1 MTIVKILVDAVGE
14 YNAGDIVHDAPD
26 GIIEIAKKKVRNAAT
41 GEVLAEIVEGDQI
54 STDIPSERELK
65 LQEELDES
73 KQREA
78 VLLTQID
85 ELQSA
90 TLNNDFD
97 DELKELKSVAK
108 EMKIPGY
115 TKMGI
120 DELKEAIAATGGD
133 AGGE

>member
-14 YNAGDIVHDAPD
+14 HNAGDIIHDAPD
-26 GIIEIAKKKVRNAAT
+26 GLIEIAKRKVRNAAT
-41 GEVLAEIVEGDQI
+41 GELLAEIMEGDVI
-54 STDIPSERELK
+54 STHTPSERELK
-65 LQEELDES
+65 LQEDLDES
-73 KQREA
+73 RKRGAE
-78 VLLTQID
+78 LLAQID
-85 ELQSA
+85 EMQSDA
-90 TLNNDFD
+90 QNNDLN

-120 DELKEAIAATGGD
+120 KELKEAIATTGGD

>member
-1 MTIVKILVDAVGE
+1 MTTVKILVDAVGE
-14 YNAGDIVHDAPD
+14 FNAGDIVKDAPD
-26 GIIEIAKKKVRNAAT
+26 GLVEIAKKQVRNAAT
-41 GEVLAEIVEGDQI
+41 GELLAEIVEVDSI
-54 STDIPSERELK
+54 STHTPSERELM

-73 KQREA
+73 KKREA
-78 VLLTQID
+78 ELLAQID
-85 ELQSA
+85 ELQSDIQ
-90 TLNNDFD
+90 NSDSD
-97 DELKELKSVAK
+97 DKLKELKSVAK

>member
-1 MTIVKILVDAVGE
+1 MTTVKILVDAVGE
-14 YNAGDIVHDAPD
+14 YNAGDIVKDAPD
-26 GIIEIAKKKVRNAAT
+26 GLVEIAKKQVRNAAT
-41 GEVLAEIVEGDQI
+41 GELLAEMVEVDSI
-54 STDIPSERELK
+54 STHTPSERELM

-73 KQREA
+73 KKREA
-78 VLLTQID
+78 ELLAQID
-85 ELQSA
+85 ELQSDIQ
-90 TLNNDFD
+90 NSDSD

>member
-1 MTIVKILVDAVGE
+1 MTTVKILVDAVGE
-14 YNAGDIVHDAPD
+14 YNAGDIVKDAPD
-26 GIIEIAKKKVRNAAT
+26 GLVEIAKKQVRNAAT
-41 GEVLAEIVEGDQI
+41 GELLAEIVEVDSI
-54 STDIPSERELK
+54 STHTPSERELM

-73 KQREA
+73 KKREA
-78 VLLTQID
+78 ELLAQID
-85 ELQSA
+85 ELQSDIQ
-90 TLNNDFD
+90 NSDSD

>member
-1 MTIVKILVDAVGE
+1 MTTVKILVDAVGE
-14 YNAGDIVHDAPD
+14 YNAGDIVKDAPD
-26 GIIEIAKKKVRNAAT
+26 GLVEIAKKQVRNAAT
-41 GEVLAEIVEGDQI
+41 GELLAEIVEVDPI
-54 STDIPSERELK
+54 STHNPSERELM

-73 KQREA
+73 KKREA
-78 VLLTQID
+78 ELLAQID
-85 ELQSA
+85 ELQSDIQ
-90 TLNNDFD
+90 NSDSD